1 MLMVDSDAVDHPAP
15 AMEVPFWSRR
25 QRRHCQRM
33 DIRKCEPVTDSEA
46 LVHHLDERLRI
57 VSDDRTY
64 PSLLER
70 GLRTPTF
77 FVIISL
83 AEGLNMDPVVL
94 FTDAVGRLRG
104 DVPF

>member
-1 MLMVDSDAVDHPAP
+1 MSV
-15 AMEVPFWSRR
+15 RR
-25 QRRHCQRM
+25 R
-33 DIRKCEPVTDSEA
+33 EA
-46 LVHHLDERLRI
+46 ARAFGRALREARRLRGI
-57 VSDDRTY
+57 SQEQLAETDDFDRTY

-83 AEGLNMDPVVL
+83 AEGLNMDPIVL